1 MRHLA
6 RPFAVALLTI
16 CGLVL
21 LPICCAAFAQEPVEV
36 NGIAAVVNGDV
47 ITISQVQSLSAP
59 RVKQL
64 RAQFTGEELE
74 KQLKAAREL
83 ALKDLIDRQLVL
95 QAFKKE
101 KYEIPDHIVEERVHE
116 IIRQNFGGDRNTF
129 IKTLEAQNYTLGEFK
144 QKEMEQMIVQAMR
157 SHNVKTKNIISPTK
171 IEDYYRKHRDE
182 FTSKETIKL
191 RMIMI
196 PGQKDTATAPAQKAL
211 AEEVLGRLAGGAEF
225 DRTAQVY
232 SEDSTRDNGGD
243 WGWIEHNTLAGPL
256 EKVAFNMPVGRIS
269 NIIDCAGIGP
279 EIVELALKSGC
290 VVRAADYRIIGKY
303 PDCRSGQPT
312 AESARAA
319 AAALEEAV
327 TLTRRGE
334 LDAIVTG
341 PVHKARM
348 YEVGFKF
355 PGQTEFFADRCGVKN
370 YAMCLTG
377 GKITLALVT
386 AHIPLRKVAR
396 ALKQSEIVRVGLLLA
411 EFLRARSK
419 SKPRIAVAGLNP
431 HAGESGK
438 LGREEIEIIAPA
450 ITVLK
455 SEIRNQKSEITG
467 PHSPD
472 TVFHRTIEGE
482 FDAVLCMYHDQ
493 GLIPLKLHAFHS
505 GVNVTLG
512 LPFARTSPDHGTAF
526 EIAGTGI
533 GRPDSMIVGI
543 NIAAQLAACQVERSR
558 DVSCK

>member
-1 MRHLA
+1 MSTMKPR
-6 RPFAVALLTI
+6 I
-16 CGLVL
+16 
-21 LPICCAAFAQEPVEV
+21 
-36 NGIAAVVNGDV
+36 GI
-47 ITISQVQSLSAP
+47 
-59 RVKQL
+59 
-64 RAQFTGEELE
+64 
-74 KQLKAAREL
+74 
-83 ALKDLIDRQLVL
+83 
-95 QAFKKE
+95 
-101 KYEIPDHIVEERVHE
+101 
-116 IIRQNFGGDRNTF
+116 
-129 IKTLEAQNYTLGEFK
+129 TLG
-144 QKEMEQMIVQAMR
+144 
-157 SHNVKTKNIISPTK
+157 
-171 IEDYYRKHRDE
+171 
-182 FTSKETIKL
+182 
-191 RMIMI
+191 
-196 PGQKDTATAPAQKAL
+196 
-211 AEEVLGRLAGGAEF
+211 
-225 DRTAQVY
+225 
-232 SEDSTRDNGGD
+232 
-243 WGWIEHNTLAGPL
+243 
-256 EKVAFNMPVGRIS
+256 
-269 NIIDCAGIGP
+269 DCTGIGP
-279 EIVELALKSGC
+279 EIVELALKSGR
-290 VVRAADYRIIGKY
+290 VARAADYRIIGKY

-472 TVFHRTIEGE
+472 TVFHRAIEGE

-493 GLIPLKLHAFHS
+493 GLIPLKLYAFHE

-526 EIAGTGI
+526 EIAGKGMA
-533 GRPDSMIVGI
+533 RPDSMIAAI
-543 NIAAQLAACQVERSR
+543 NLAVELAACHVERSR
-558 DVSCK
+558 DISCK